1 MNPVTKLDKMV
12 PRNLQRKQK
21 GNFLLI
27 AAFLFAL
34 YIAFQSK
41 KKYFVFHRLC
51 NFVFRTGEPVSKI
64 VVRTCNGLE
73 VIK

>member
-41 KKYFVFHRLC
+41 KKKTILFSIDYAILFSELENQSVRLL
-51 NFVFRTGEPVSKI
+51 FEHVMD
-64 VVRTCNGLE
+64 
-73 VIK
+73 